1 MFYLIDNTELIV
13 DTAAIQISCAFLV
26 ILFCRAK
33 PDLSRAC
40 LGPPAM
46 KALVIGGGG
55 REHALAWKL
64 AEAPSI
70 DAVYATTGNAGIAMD
85 VSCIPGDICSTT
97 EMAALA
103 RTLAVDFTVVGPEA
117 PLVAGVV
124 DAFQAHG
131 LAIVGPTQAAAQ
143 LEASKVFCKQFLE
156 KFGIPTA
163 VAETVETPEELDAAL
178 DKIGVPVALKADG
191 LAAGKGVILAHDLE
205 VAKAAGRRL
214 LSGEAV
220 GSAGQRLLVEEF
232 LVGCEVSFIV
242 LSDGEGTFEFR
253 ATQDHKAAYDGDKGP
268 NTGGMGAYCVDSI
281 LSEDLRALVMNT
293 IIEPSLDGMR
303 QRGAKFQG
311 FLYCGLM
318 MTADGPKVLEYNVRM
333 GDPETQPLLY
343 RMNGDFG
350 ELMAS
355 AARGALD
362 PSLVGWNDGAT
373 ACVVMAS
380 GGYPGSYEKGKPIS
394 GIAEANATGAKVF
407 HAGTL
412 LREGGLVTSGGR
424 VLSVTAA
431 GPDLST
437 ALSDSYEAV
446 EKISFDGAQYRSDI
460 GHQGLAP
467 RA

>member
-1 MFYLIDNTELIV
+1 
-13 DTAAIQISCAFLV
+13 
-26 ILFCRAK
+26 
-33 PDLSRAC
+33 
-40 LGPPAM
+40 M

-64 AEAPSI
+64 SESPSI
-70 DAVYATTGNAGIAMD
+70 EAVYAATGNAGIAMD
-85 VSCIPGDICSTT
+85 VSCIPADICNPD

-103 RTLAVDFTVVGPEA
+103 QTLGVDFTVVGPEA

-124 DAFQAHG
+124 DAFHAKG
-131 LAIVGPTQAAAQ
+131 LAVVGPTQAAAQ

-156 KFGIPTA
+156 EFGIPTA
-163 VAETVETPEELDAAL
+163 VAETVETVEELDEAL

-191 LAAGKGVILAHDLE
+191 LAAGKGVILADDLE
-205 VAKAAGRRL
+205 TAKAEGRRL

-220 GSAGQRLLVEEF
+220 GAAGRRLLVEEF
-232 LVGCEVSFIV
+232 LIGREVSFIV
-242 LSDGEGTFEFR
+242 LSDGQGTFEFR

-281 LSEDLRALVMNT
+281 LSEDLRAHVMDT
-293 IIEPSLDGMR
+293 IIEPSLAGMR

-350 ELMAS
+350 ELLAS
-355 AARGALD
+355 AARGSVD

-373 ACVVMAS
+373 ACVVLAS
-380 GGYPGSYEKGKPIS
+380 GGYPGDYPKGKPIA
-394 GIAEANATGAKVF
+394 GIADANATGAKVF
-407 HAGTL
+407 HAGTM
-412 LREGGLVTSGGR
+412 LREGTLVTSGGR
-424 VLSVTAA
+424 VLGVTAA
-431 GPDLST
+431 GTDLAT
-437 ALSDSYEAV
+437 ALSGAYDAV
-446 EKISFDGAQYRSDI
+446 NKISFEGVQFRTDI
-460 GHQGLAP
+460 GHKGLTQQG
-467 RA
+467 